1 MAVQTY
7 AAVPL
12 PQVTDSLGVGV
23 VTWGG
28 AATGAGSTPLAHSD
42 TGTPISL
49 PQKSDMSFQA
59 TGTFGAGGS
68 VAIEVSNDGTNF
80 FVAKDPNGTAIALT
94 AAAPIARLTGPWLWV
109 RPNATG
115 GDGTTAV
122 VVDGC
127 FRTVKA
133 G

>member
-1 MAVQTY
+1 MAAQLAIVQT
-7 AAVPL
+7 L
-12 PQVTDSLGVGV
+12 LQQIDNKGVSSIQ
-23 VTWGG
+23 WGG
-28 AATGAGSTPLAHSD
+28 TGSTPLANGD
-42 TGTPISL
+42 TGVPVSL

-68 VAIEVSNDGTNF
+68 VAIEVSNDGINYF
-80 FVAKDPNGTAIALT
+80 AAKDSFGTLIALT

-109 RPNATG
+109 RPHATA

-122 VVDGC
+122 LVNGI
-127 FRTVKA
+127 FRTPKQ